1 MKSKIIVAITLA
13 LLSSN
18 AFSQVKFG
26 VRAGLTS
33 SSINASSISDGSY
46 KISSLSNSKVGF
58 QGGVMLQVAFAGIFL
73 QPEMLLS
80 STGGEVQVTQLTS
93 TPVTTVMNQRFTK
106 LDVPV
111 IIGKKFGPMRLGLGP
126 VASII
131 LNKPS
136 DAVDF
141 SNTSVQNKFHS
152 ATFGYQLDL
161 GLDIWKLAF
170 DVKYEGNLSSLG
182 NGVNIG
188 SNTYKFDS
196 RNRQWIFGVGLFF

>member
-1 MKSKIIVAITLA
+1 MKPRSLFIAIFA
-13 LLSSN
+13 LISVS
-18 AFSQVKFG
+18 AFSQIKLG
-26 VRAGLTS
+26 VRAGLS
-33 SSINASSISDGSY
+33 SSSVSASDVTQNGY
-46 KISSLSNSKVGF
+46 QISSLSNAKVGF
-58 QGGVMLQVAFAGIFL
+58 QGGLMLQIAFAGAYI

-80 STGGEVQVTQLTS
+80 STGGEVQVKDITS
-93 TPVTTVMNQRFTK
+93 TKVINQKFTK
-106 LDVPV
+106 LDIPV
-111 IIGKKFGPMRLGLGP
+111 IVGKKFGPLRLGLGP

-136 DAVDF
+136 DAIDF
-141 SNTSVQNKFHS
+141 SGTSVQSKFHN

-170 DVKYEGNLSSLG
+170 DVKYEGNFSALG

>member
-1 MKSKIIVAITLA
+1 MKPKSLIIIVFA
-13 LLSSN
+13 LLSVN
-18 AFSQVKFG
+18 AFSQIKFG
-26 VRAGLTS
+26 IRAGLSS
-33 SSINASSISDGSY
+33 SSISASSVSDANY
-46 KISSLSNSKVGF
+46 QISSLSSAKVGF
-58 QGGVMLQVAFAGIFL
+58 QGGVMLQISAWKVFL

-80 STGGEVQVTQLTS
+80 STGGEIQVKDATATKII
-93 TPVTTVMNQRFTK
+93 NQKFTK

-111 IIGKKFGPMRLGLGP
+111 IVGKKFGPLRLGLGP
-126 VASII
+126 VASVM
-131 LNKPS
+131 LSKPS

-141 SNTSVQNKFHS
+141 SGTSVQNKFHN

-196 RNRQWIFGVGLFF
+196 RNSQWIFGVGLFF